1 MNKPQKILIIAL
13 IVGMIAIIIGGTMFS
28 GSKEYEYGVRLG
40 SAGGYKMIPDFNH
53 NYFTDQQGKILL
65 PFTTG
70 GPAPTSWRGGGQAT
84 DVGNKQPLPYG
95 ITVRWF
101 SIAENQFWEGN
112 AVLDQEKLE
121 WLKHYKV
128 NNALAPQRDNVLSYF
143 SLIVNY
149 APGGLVTVWISGVG
163 ERYLVAQF
171 HAKKVENIDWD
182 SFIAS
187 ALNENISR
195 KQYLAY
201 QMQAKGKNS
210 YRVISDKIQKE
221 IKENK
226 VPDSSPWLR
235 LMHKYPWNLKVNSPF
250 ILKNYFTKY
259 VNGEQY
265 YFRKDQ
271 DLSRAV
277 PFELITFL
285 ENTTTKEAVRI
296 DFTFDQKEIM
306 DDFEKISKDQNNTP
320 IEMYFDMNPDMTQVS
335 VFLIKGQQKIELH
348 KGNVSLRA
356 SSSSNATN

>member
-1 MNKPQKILIIAL
+1 MNKSQKILIIAL

-210 YRVISDKIQKE
+210 YRVISDEIQKE

-235 LMHKYPWNLKVNSPF
+235 LMHKYPWILKVNSPF
-250 ILKNYFTKY
+250 ILKNYLATY

-271 DLSRAV
+271 DLLRAV
-277 PFELITFL
+277 PLEFITFL

-296 DFTFDQKEIM
+296 DFTFDQDEMIN
-306 DDFEKISKDQNNTP
+306 DFEELSKDPSSIP
-320 IEMYFDMNPDMTQVS
+320 IEMYFDMNQDMTQVS
-335 VFLIKGQQKIELH
+335 VFLIKGQHKIELH
-348 KGNVSLRA
+348 KGSVSLRA
-356 SSSSNATN
+356 RNSLNDK

>member
-1 MNKPQKILIIAL
+1 MNKSQKILIIAL

-65 PFTTG
+65 PFTMG
-70 GPAPTSWRGGGQAT
+70 GPAEKGWGAGDQAT
-84 DVGNKQPLPYG
+84 DVGNKQPLPYR

-101 SIAENQFWEGN
+101 SIAENQFWEGR

-128 NNALAPQRDNVLSYF
+128 NNILYPSNNYF
-143 SLIVNY
+143 FKYFNFVVNY
-149 APGGLVTVWISGVG
+149 APGGLVTVWVVGDG

-171 HAKKVENIDWD
+171 HAKKADDIDWD
-182 SFIAS
+182 SFIGS

-201 QMQAKGKNS
+201 QMQAKDKNY
-210 YRVISDKIQKE
+210 YRVISDEIQKE

-235 LMHKYPWNLKVNSPF
+235 LMHKYPWSLKVNSPF

-296 DFTFDQKEIM
+296 DFTFDQDEMIN
-306 DDFEKISKDQNNTP
+306 DFEELSKDPSNIP
-320 IEMYFDMNPDMTQVS
+320 IEMYFDMNQGMTQVS
-335 VFLIKGQQKIELH
+335 VFLIKGQHKIELH
-348 KGNVSLRA
+348 KGSVSLRA
-356 SSSSNATN
+356 RNSLNDK